1 MYTRWRFIRISTQLK
16 KIPETWFT
24 FKTLQS
30 CFQFDKIFCSTE
42 KIQHQYTKRSHLA
55 VNCKIKL
62 WFLYYRRPT
71 RMLHLQLRSRHWIQS
86 LRCRWS
92 HWNWKN
98 QQTMGR
104 IFQRSIY
111 WLWHFWHQFSQGFGC
126 DQKGPF
132 IRCHIPHWLQLFWKV
147 HRRETTEAK
156 QNHWTMV
163 NHFGFVHLY
172 VFLHLIF
179 LKVN

>member
-1 MYTRWRFIRISTQLK
+1 MYTRWRFIFLPTGK
-16 KIPETWFT
+16 KWRNLVYFT
-24 FKTLQS
+24 ELLSIWRFFVRLRKFNINILM
-30 CFQFDKIFCSTE
+30 
-42 KIQHQYTKRSHLA
+42 RHLA
-55 VNCKIKL
+55 VNFKL

-71 RMLHLQLRSRHWIQS
+71 RMLHLQLRIRHWIQS

-111 WLWHFWHQFSQGFGC
+111 WCWHFWHQFSQGFGC

-172 VFLHLIF
+172 VFAATF
-179 LKVN
+179 LFLR